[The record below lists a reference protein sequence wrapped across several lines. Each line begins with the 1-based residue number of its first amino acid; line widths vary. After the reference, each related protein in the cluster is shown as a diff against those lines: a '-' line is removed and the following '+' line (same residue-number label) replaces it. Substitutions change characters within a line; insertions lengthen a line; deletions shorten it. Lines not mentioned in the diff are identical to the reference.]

1 MKITITKVKKSF
13 ILKDAG
19 LKINFTSYEYSDI
32 LNEVYLY
39 RNSVLVAIYEN
50 REQFEKQLK
59 SC

>member
-1 MKITITKVKKSF
+1 MKLTKVKKGF

-39 RNSVLVAIYEN
+39 RNGVLVAIYEN